1 MSNGFPDRK
10 TVERLREQ
18 YPDGTRVRL
27 LSMDDPQAPPIG
39 TEGTVFGVDDA
50 GNIMMSWD
58 SGGGLNLV
66 YGVDSF
72 QIVPTMTD
80 KVREQ
85 ILAVRATGRTNMFD
99 TNAVQVIADEMRFYD
114 LVVFIEEHRD
124 KYAHFILT
132 GEQQ

>member
-10 TVERLREQ
+10 TVERLRKQ
-18 YPDGTRVRL
+18 YPAGTRVRL
-27 LSMDDPQAPPIG
+27 LSMDDTQAPPPG
-39 TEGTVFGVDDA
+39 TEGEVRGVDDA
-50 GNIMMSWD
+50 GHILMSW
-58 SGGGLNLV
+58 SGGCSLNLI

-72 QIVPTMTD
+72 EVLPAMTD

-99 TNAVQVIADEMRFYD
+99 INAVQIIADEMHFYD
-114 LVVFIEEHRD
+114 LVVFLEEHKE
-124 KYAHFILT
+124 KYTHFILT

>member
-10 TVERLREQ
+10 TVERIRAQ
-18 YPDGTRVRL
+18 YPAGTRVRL

-39 TEGTVFGVDDA
+39 TEGTVIGVDDA

-58 SGGGLNLV
+58 NGGGLNLV

>member
-18 YPDGTRVRL
+18 YPAGTRVRL
-27 LSMDDPQAPPIG
+27 ISMDDPQAPPIG
-39 TEGTVFGVDDA
+39 TEGTVIGVDDA

>member
-10 TVERLREQ
+10 TVERIRAQ
-18 YPDGTRVRL
+18 YPAGTRVRL

-39 TEGTVFGVDDA
+39 TEGTVLGVDDA
-50 GNIMMSWD
+50 GHIMMSWD
-58 SGGGLNLV
+58 SGGSLNLV
-66 YGVDSF
+66 YGVDRF
-72 QIVPTMTD
+72 QSIPTMTD

-85 ILAVRATGRTNMFD
+85 ILAVRAAGRTNMFD

>member
-10 TVERLREQ
+10 TVERIRAQ
-18 YPDGTRVRL
+18 YPAGTRVRL

-39 TEGTVFGVDDA
+39 TEGTVLGVDDA
-50 GNIMMSWD
+50 GHIMMSWD
-58 SGGGLNLV
+58 SGGSLNLV
-66 YGVDSF
+66 YGVDRF
-72 QIVPTMTD
+72 QSIPTMTD

-99 TNAVQVIADEMRFYD
+99 TNAVQVIADEMHFYD

>member
-1 MSNGFPDRK
+1 
-10 TVERLREQ
+10 
-18 YPDGTRVRL
+18 
-27 LSMDDPQAPPIG
+27 MDDPQAPPIG
-39 TEGTVFGVDDA
+39 TEGTVNRVDDA
-50 GNIMMSWD
+50 GNIMVSWD

-99 TNAVQVIADEMRFYD
+99 TNTVQVIADEMHFYD
-114 LVVFIEEHRD
+114 LVVFIEEHKD

>member
-10 TVERLREQ
+10 TVQWLRKD
-18 YPDGTRVRL
+18 YPAGTRVRL
-27 LSMDDPQAPPIG
+27 LSMDDVQAPPVG
-39 TEGTVFGVDDA
+39 TEGIVRGVDDA
-50 GNIMMSWD
+50 GHIMVSWN
-58 SGGGLNLV
+58 GGGSLNLV

-72 QIVPTMTD
+72 EKLPAMTD
-80 KVREQ
+80 KVLDQ

-99 TNAVQVIADEMRFYD
+99 TSVVQVIADEMQFYE
-114 LVVFIEEHRD
+114 LVVFIEEHKD

>member
-10 TVERLREQ
+10 TVERIRAQ
-18 YPDGTRVRL
+18 YPVGTRVRL

-39 TEGTVFGVDDA
+39 TEGTVLGVDDA
-50 GNIMMSWD
+50 GHIMMSWD
-58 SGGGLNLV
+58 SGGSLNLV
-66 YGVDSF
+66 YGVDRF
-72 QIVPTMTD
+72 QTVPTMTD

-99 TNAVQVIADEMRFYD
+99 TNAVQVIADEMHFYE
-114 LVVFIEEHRD
+114 LVVFIEEHED
-124 KYAHFILT
+124 KYARFILT

>member
-10 TVERLREQ
+10 TVERIRAQ
-18 YPDGTRVRL
+18 YPAGTRVRL

-39 TEGTVFGVDDA
+39 TEGTVNGVDDA
-50 GNIMMSWD
+50 GNIMVSWD

>member
-10 TVERLREQ
+10 TVEHLREQ
-18 YPDGTRVRL
+18 YPAGTRVRL

-39 TEGTVFGVDDA
+39 SEGTVIGVDDA

>member
-18 YPDGTRVRL
+18 YPAGTRVRL

-39 TEGTVFGVDDA
+39 TEGTVNGVDDA
-50 GNIMMSWD
+50 GNIMVAWD

-99 TNAVQVIADEMRFYD
+99 TNTVQVIADEMHFYD

>member
-39 TEGTVFGVDDA
+39 TEGTVIGVDDA

-99 TNAVQVIADEMRFYD
+99 TNAVQVIADELRFYD

>member
-39 TEGTVFGVDDA
+39 TEGTVIGVDDA

-58 SGGGLNLV
+58 SGGSLNLV
-66 YGVDSF
+66 YGVDRF
-72 QIVPTMTD
+72 QTVPTMTD

-99 TNAVQVIADEMRFYD
+99 TNAVQVIADEMHFYE
-114 LVVFIEEHRD
+114 LVVFIEEHKD

>member
-10 TVERLREQ
+10 TVERIRAQ
-18 YPDGTRVRL
+18 YPAGTRVRL

-39 TEGTVFGVDDA
+39 TEGTVIGVDDA
-50 GNIMMSWD
+50 GNVMMSWD